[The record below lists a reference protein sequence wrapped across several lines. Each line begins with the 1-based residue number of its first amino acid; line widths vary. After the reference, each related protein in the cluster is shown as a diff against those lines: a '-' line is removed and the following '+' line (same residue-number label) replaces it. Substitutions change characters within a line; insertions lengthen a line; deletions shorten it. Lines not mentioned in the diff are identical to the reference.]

1 MHTGSVQA
9 TCPRIG
15 RAFALLSCDVT
26 AADILYGPLTP
37 LYDVVCGAVLEPGRR
52 RAMAHL
58 NPLPGE
64 TILEVGVGTGHGLSV
79 YPQGCHIVAIDLSLS
94 MMQRARQR
102 LDGDAAPDVR
112 LLQMD
117 AGRLAFPDDTFDAVY
132 VPYTINVVPDP
143 VAVGRELVRVC
154 RPGGRLVM
162 LNHFAGIPD
171 TTNLTNA
178 VVGRLAK
185 AFSVNWNLDVGQF
198 LDALGLQATVIE
210 SVNVPRLSS
219 IVMCSKKTP

>member
-1 MHTGSVQA
+1 
-9 TCPRIG
+9 
-15 RAFALLSCDVT
+15 VT
-26 AADILYGPLTP
+26 AAEILYGPLTP
-37 LYDVVCGAVLEPGRR
+37 LYDVVCGAALEPGRR

-64 TILEVGVGTGHGLSV
+64 TILEVGVGTGQGLDA
-79 YPQGCHIVAIDLSLS
+79 YPGGCRVMAIDLSLS
-94 MMQRARQR
+94 MMQRAQKR
-102 LDGDAAPDVR
+102 LAREEAARVS

-154 RPGGRLVM
+154 RPGGRLLA

-171 TTNLTNA
+171 TTNVTNA
-178 VVGRLAK
+178 VVGRLAR
-185 AFSVNWNLDVGQF
+185 AFSVNWNLDVGEF
-198 LDALGLQATVIE
+198 LDALGLQATVVE
-210 SVNVPRLSS
+210 SVNIPRLSS
-219 IVMCSKKTP
+219 IVMCNKRPAPVVLAPAATNL

>member
-1 MHTGSVQA
+1 V
-9 TCPRIG
+9 R
-15 RAFALLSCDVT
+15 VT

-37 LYDVVCGAVLEPGRR
+37 LYDVVCGAALEPGRR

-64 TILEVGVGTGHGLSV
+64 TILEVGVGTGKGLDA
-79 YPQGCHIVAIDLSLS
+79 YPGGCHVVAIDLSLS
-94 MMQRARQR
+94 MMQRARKR
-102 LDGDAAPDVR
+102 LDRDQAPNVS

-154 RPGGRLVM
+154 RPGGRLLM
-162 LNHFAGIPD
+162 LNHFDGIPE

-178 VVGRLAK
+178 AVGRLAE
-185 AFSVNWNLDVGQF
+185 AFSVNWHLDVDEF
-198 LDALGLQATVIE
+198 LDALGLRPTVIE

-219 IVMCSKKTP
+219 IVLCSKRAATTP

>member
-1 MHTGSVQA
+1 MTSA
-9 TCPRIG
+9 E
-15 RAFALLSCDVT
+15 
-26 AADILYGPLTP
+26 ILYGPLTP
-37 LYDVVCGAVLEPGRR
+37 LYDVVCGAALEPGRR
-52 RAMAHL
+52 RALAHL

-64 TILEVGVGTGHGLSV
+64 TILEVGVGTGQGLSA

-94 MMQRARQR
+94 MMQRARKR
-102 LDGDAAPDVR
+102 LHSEEAPDVS

-154 RPGGRLVM
+154 RPGGRLLM

-171 TTNLTNA
+171 TTNVTNA
-178 VVGRLAK
+178 LVGRLAK
-185 AFSVNWNLDVGQF
+185 AFSVNWNLDVKEF
-198 LDALGLQATVIE
+198 LDALDLQATVIE

-219 IVMCSKKTP
+219 IVMCSKRSVAV

>member
-1 MHTGSVQA
+1 M
-9 TCPRIG
+9 
-15 RAFALLSCDVT
+15 FAVVWDDVT
-26 AADILYGPLTP
+26 AAEILYGPLTP
-37 LYDVVCGAVLEPGRR
+37 IYDVVCGAALEPGRR
-52 RAMAHL
+52 RALAHL

-64 TILEVGVGTGHGLSV
+64 TILEVGVGTGQGLDA
-79 YPQGCHIVAIDLSLS
+79 YPDGCRVVAIDLSLS
-94 MMQRARQR
+94 MMQRARKR
-102 LDGDAAPDVR
+102 LAHENAPRVS

-132 VPYTINVVPDP
+132 VPYTVNVVPDP

-154 RPGGRLVM
+154 RPGGRLLM
-162 LNHFAGIPD
+162 LNHFEGIPE

-185 AFSVNWNLDVGQF
+185 AFSVNWNLNVHEF
-198 LDALGLQATVIE
+198 LDALGLQPTVIE

-219 IVMCSKKTP
+219 IVMCSKRAH